1 MPDRRPE
8 DPDVLHRQA
17 QTAILSGLAAGQDD
31 AFELMLAIRPY
42 DVRGLFTPD
51 VALLDVAAAALA
63 LACPPGSEPLEYEG
77 LTDRYLSDLMLTG
90 RTLRHRTRYAVYA
103 AACMRGGLHPDL
115 LNEAGGWEPKLWTY
129 AVSAVVLYTRAA
141 ADRRR
146 MSVAQITTLIAND
159 LGLPLTAVGQAL
171 D

>member
-1 MPDRRPE
+1 MTE
-8 DPDVLHRQA
+8 
-17 QTAILSGLAAGQDD
+17 
-31 AFELMLAIRPY
+31 
-42 DVRGLFTPD
+42 
-51 VALLDVAAAALA
+51 
-63 LACPPGSEPLEYEG
+63 
-77 LTDRYLSDLMLTG
+77 RYLSDLMLTG
-90 RTLRHRTRYAVYA
+90 RTLRHRTRYAIYA